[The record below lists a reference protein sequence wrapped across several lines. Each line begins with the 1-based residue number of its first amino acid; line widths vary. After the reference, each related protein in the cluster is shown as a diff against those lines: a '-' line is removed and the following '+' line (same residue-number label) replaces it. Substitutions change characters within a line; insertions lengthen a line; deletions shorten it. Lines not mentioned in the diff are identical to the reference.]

1 MTDPVPDTKAPG
13 TRWMWV
19 GVIVVMAIVFIGVLF
34 LALRPQPV
42 ETIPDYAITTEE
54 ERLNPDG
61 LDMTND
67 DLPPINSAENSAE
80 NASGDEVITAEGG
93 EVEVIEPTQAPE

>member
-19 GVIVVMAIVFIGVLF
+19 GVIAIMAIVFIGVLF
-34 LALRPQPV
+34 FALRPQPV

-61 LDMTND
+61 LDVPPD
-67 DLPPINSAENSAE
+67 DLPPVYSADNPGESAG
-80 NASGDEVITAEGG
+80 GDTVITAEGG
-93 EVEVIEPTQAPE
+93 EVEVVGETQAAE

>member
-1 MTDPVPDTKAPG
+1 MNDPVPDTKAPG

-19 GVIVVMAIVFIGVLF
+19 GIIVFLAIVLLGVLF

-61 LDMTND
+61 LEIPSE
-67 DLPPINSAENSAE
+67 DLPPINSAENQ
-80 NASGDEVITAEGG
+80 GDGDPIVAEGG
-93 EVEVIEPTQAPE
+93 EVEVVTDPETAE

>member
-34 LALRPQPV
+34 FALRPQPV

-61 LDMTND
+61 LDITDD
-67 DLPPINSAENSAE
+67 DLPPINSADNSGENS
-80 NASGDEVITAEGG
+80 SGNEVITAQGG
-93 EVEVIEPTQAPE
+93 EVEVMEQTQASE